1 MRQWIAAWRQRWLA
15 RRIPPAPEI
24 RLHRGNL
31 FILPSRFG
39 LGYLLLCLALFV
51 LGTNYQNNLILAL
64 TLLLL
69 SLFVTSIWHA
79 YFNLAGL
86 TVSAEPLALGQVDSP
101 LPVSLRVTAPHPV
114 QSLRLDHPQALGCQL
129 ARLTHSERL
138 TLLFTPCRRGP
149 FAPGRVTLQS
159 HYPLG
164 LLRCWTHLDLA
175 QQTLVAPRP
184 VPCALP
190 LTGLAGQGQHAQQ
203 ALHAPP
209 EELAE
214 LRPYRPGEP
223 LSRLA
228 WRQLAQGRGKLTKV
242 FDAPQG
248 PAQWLDLAQTP
259 GTDLELRLGQLCHQV
274 LQLSQRQHPFGLK
287 LANWQLPPDSGP
299 EQTRQ
304 ALSALARFGLRP

>member
-1 MRQWIAAWRQRWLA
+1 MKALTRWRLRWLA
-15 RRIPPAPEI
+15 RRIPPSPAV

-69 SLFVTSIWHA
+69 SLFVTSILHA

-86 TVSAEPLALGQVDSP
+86 TVSAEPLGLGQVGSP
-101 LPVSLRVTAPHPV
+101 LSLHLRLCSPHPV
-114 QSLRLDHPQALGCQL
+114 QGLQLTHPQALGSQL
-129 ARLTHSERL
+129 ERLERTDQL
-138 TLLFTPCRRGP
+138 TLLFAPDRRGP
-149 FAPGRVTLQS
+149 FAPSRFTLQS

-175 QQTLVAPRP
+175 QKTLIAPRP
-184 VPCALP
+184 VPCSLP
-190 LTGLAGQGQHAQQ
+190 LTGLAGQGDTLQRA
-203 ALHAPP
+203 AYAPP

-248 PAQWLDLAQTP
+248 PAQWLDLAQTH
-259 GTDLELRLGQLCHQV
+259 GADLEQRLGQLCHQV
-274 LQLSQRQHPFGLK
+274 QQLSQRQQPFGLK
-287 LANWQLPPDSGP
+287 LGHWQLPPDTGA

-304 ALSALARFGLRP
+304 ALSALARFGLTP